1 MDLRRTGHEY
11 LDSLQFCEEYEQKM
25 MKFIEMLIYKIKIRN
40 FKYND
45 DKESKSCDDAKY
57 LLKYLRW
64 KVFCSIF
71 FPIQNGWDSLPV
83 KF

>member
-1 MDLRRTGHEY
+1 
-11 LDSLQFCEEYEQKM
+11 M

-40 FKYND
+40 FKYSD

-64 KVFCSIF
+64 KVFCYIF
-71 FPIQNGWDSLPV
+71 PDSKWLG
-83 KF
+83 